1 MDAGDP
7 AYRQGV
13 VESMERDRAT
23 FRRLVSEA
31 TPSMLRRPSDGTRWD
46 NRELLF
52 HMFLGYQ
59 VVRTLLPLVRL
70 VSHLPGGVGRGF
82 ARLLD
87 AGTRPFD
94 VVNFW
99 GSRLGGRVLSPQ
111 RVARRLDHALD
122 ALERSLRAETVDDL
136 SRAMPFPV
144 RWDPYFEP
152 VMSVADVYA
161 YPARHFEHHRRQLTL
176 DAPA

>member
-70 VSHLPGGVGRGF
+70 VATCRAGSGAGSPGCSTPGR
-82 ARLLD
+82 D
-87 AGTRPFD
+87 
-94 VVNFW
+94 
-99 GSRLGGRVLSPQ
+99 
-111 RVARRLDHALD
+111 
-122 ALERSLRAETVDDL
+122 RST
-136 SRAMPFPV
+136 
-144 RWDPYFEP
+144 W
-152 VMSVADVYA
+152 
-161 YPARHFEHHRRQLTL
+161 
-176 DAPA
+176 

>member
-1 MDAGDP
+1 
-7 AYRQGV
+7 
-13 VESMERDRAT
+13 
-23 FRRLVSEA
+23 
-31 TPSMLRRPSDGTRWD
+31 
-46 NRELLF
+46 
-52 HMFLGYQ
+52 
-59 VVRTLLPLVRL
+59 
-70 VSHLPGGVGRGF
+70 
-82 ARLLD
+82 
-87 AGTRPFD
+87 

-161 YPARHFEHHRRQLTL
+161 YPTRHFEHHRRQLTL